1 MYQRRK
7 ARVLLVVLIITALV
21 LITVDFRSGGED
33 GDGPLDRLR
42 GVATAVVRPIQDG
55 IATLVRPLGDAFGG
69 VTDVFA
75 VRAENERLQA
85 RLETLEQRTR
95 SALDLERENSELRQ
109 LLEIRDRAELV
120 TVGARTVALGA
131 SDFEWTITIDAG
143 TDDGVERGMP
153 VINGDG
159 LVGRVV
165 QTTSSAS
172 RVLLTID
179 PTFFASVRTSTT
191 GETGTVQ
198 GRGGEPLVFAVTDP
212 DADLEVGQELV
223 TSAYSNGQYPEGIPI
238 GTIAEVGESTTT
250 LTRDVTVRPFVDFTR
265 LHEVLVIIDAPVQPL
280 PPFVDS
286 DDLDVRIPDVE
297 PFVDIEDLQRQVEE
311 DAAEERDAE
320 ADDAEAG
327 DAEEPE
333 GEVEG
338 EGQASGTAL
347 GVTWWGAAWRVP
359 GPRP

>member
-21 LITVDFRSGGED
+21 LITVDFRSGG

-42 GVATAVVRPIQDG
+42 GAVTAVARPIQDG
-55 IATLVRPLGDAFGG
+55 IATLVRPLGDAVGG
-69 VTDVFA
+69 VTDIFS
-75 VRAENERLQA
+75 VRADNERLRV

-143 TDDGVERGMP
+143 TDAGIERGMP

-165 QTTSSAS
+165 QATPNAS

-179 PTFFASVRTSTT
+179 PTFFAAVRTSTT
-191 GETGTVQ
+191 GETGTIQ

-212 DADLEVGQELV
+212 AAELEVGQELV

-238 GTIAEVGESTTT
+238 GTIADVGESTTA

-265 LHEVLVIIDAPVQPL
+265 LHEVLVIIDAPIQPL
-280 PPFVDS
+280 PPFRDS
-286 DDLDVRIPDVE
+286 DDLDVRVPDVE
-297 PFVDIEDLQRQVEE
+297 PFVDIDDLQRQVEE
-311 DAAEERDAE
+311 EAE
-320 ADDAEAG
+320 AEREADEETDA
-327 DAEEPE
+327 
-333 GEVEG
+333 EVEG
-338 EGQASGTAL
+338 EGS
-347 GVTWWGAAWRVP
+347 P
-359 GPRP
+359 EDDP

>member
-33 GDGPLDRLR
+33 ADGPLDRLR
-42 GVATAVVRPIQDG
+42 GVATTVVRPIQDG
-55 IATLVRPLGDAFGG
+55 IATLVRPLGNAVGG

-75 VRAENERLQA
+75 VRAENERLRA
-85 RLETLEQRTR
+85 RLETLEQRSR

-109 LLEIRDRAELV
+109 LLDIRDRAELR

-131 SDFEWTITIDAG
+131 SDFEWTITIDVGEDA
-143 TDDGVERGMP
+143 GVERGMP

-165 QTTSSAS
+165 QTTASAS

-198 GRGGEPLVFAVTDP
+198 GRGGEPLVFNLTDP

-223 TSAYSNGQYPEGIPI
+223 TSAYDSGQYPEGIPI
-238 GTIAEVGESTTT
+238 GTIAEVGESTTA

-265 LHEVLVIIDAPVQPL
+265 LHEVLVVIDAPVQPL
-280 PPFVDS
+280 PPFTDS

-311 DAAEERDAE
+311 EAEQERLQEEE
-320 ADDAEAG
+320 ADGDEDPEA
-327 DAEEPE
+327 E

-338 EGQASGTAL
+338 QAA
-347 GVTWWGAAWRVP
+347 GAGP
-359 GPRP
+359 GRRP